1 MSPEKHTNSD
11 GQIFD
16 EFQLLIEPAPA
27 IKHPWVEV
35 VESGE
40 LTDSQII
47 AGELQHYH
55 SVRAR
60 AKIYTTT
67 LWKAIREGD
76 DELTKFAA
84 AAVREELCN
93 ELTHADILYQFLAE
107 HGIAKADAV
116 TTPQTL
122 GTQRGI
128 ALLNDQLETLSALEC
143 IAMMAIPEWEYGGIR
158 GVAARIQRAYAKRG
172 FSKHATETFSLHAEV
187 DVQHGNEYFNLLA
200 KKILEDPSLK
210 DNILSAMKQGRDAF
224 VFERDGQYQAATG
237 ELGFHWEGTQAS

>member
-1 MSPEKHTNSD
+1 MSPEKHPD
-11 GQIFD
+11 FIEQILD
-16 EFQLLIEPAPA
+16 EFHLLIEPVPA
-27 IKHPWVEV
+27 VKHPWVQGI
-35 VESGE
+35 ESGE
-40 LTDSQII
+40 FTDGQII

-60 AKIYTTT
+60 AKIYATA

-84 AAVREELCN
+84 AAVREELCS
-93 ELTHADILYQFLAE
+93 EPTHADILYQFLAE
-107 HGIAKADAV
+107 HEIAKADAV
-116 TTPQTL
+116 ATPQTS

-143 IAMMAIPEWEYGGIR
+143 IAVMAIPEWEYGGR
-158 GVAARIQRAYAKRG
+158 KGVAARIQRAYAKRG

-200 KKILEDPSLK
+200 KKILKDPSLK
-210 DNILSAMKQGRDAF
+210 NKILSAMKQGRDAF

-237 ELGFHWEGTQAS
+237 ELDFHWEGTQVS